1 MEFGVFSTGT
11 VGPKPWDESEPR
23 VLRADVQSG
32 IVADECGFDTFWAPE
47 HHCLEVYSHSS
58 SSHLTCLA
66 VGIQTKRIRV
76 VTGIFNI
83 CPQINHPVRV
93 AEQIALMDILT
104 NGRVE
109 LGTGRGSGS
118 TEVNTFGL
126 MNEQTRELWEE
137 AVRAIPK
144 MWTQDLFSW
153 KGKHF
158 SVPERCILPKPI
170 QKPHPPIWVTSSNP
184 ETVAMAGRMG
194 LGVAVFSFQD
204 PMVLRPLVDAYK
216 KAIAKPEPV
225 SQVINNKFVT
235 IAPLVCMKNG
245 DEARRLQ
252 DRRAG
257 QIDPWFVTYFDTV
270 RDFAPRTAKEPKP
283 IPQSRLR
290 ELVEQA
296 RRTEGLPG
304 PFAKGMVDPEV
315 VHKNGICAGTP
326 DEVARTVARYRDA
339 GIDQL
344 VMLPRLASWMEDEE
358 QVWESMRLFGREVIP
373 RFKGK

>member
-23 VLRADVQSG
+23 VLRADVTSG
-32 IVADECGFDTFWAPE
+32 IVADEAGFDTFWAPE
-47 HHCLEVYSHSS
+47 HHSLEVYSHSS

-66 VGIQTKRIRV
+66 VGLQTERIRV
-76 VTGIFNI
+76 VTGIMNL

-93 AEQIALMDILT
+93 AEQIALIDILT

-126 MNEQTRELWEE
+126 MNEDTRELWEE

-170 QKPHPPIWVTSSNP
+170 QKPHPPMWVTSSNP
-184 ETVAMAGRMG
+184 ETVEVAGRMG
-194 LGVAVFSFQD
+194 LGVGVFSFQD
-204 PMVLRPLVDAYK
+204 PLLLRPLVDSYK
-216 KAIAKPEPV
+216 RAIEDPDPV
-225 SQVINNKFVT
+225 SDVINNKFVT
-235 IAPLVCMKNG
+235 IAPLVCMEDG
-245 DEARRLQ
+245 AAARQLQ
-252 DRRAG
+252 DDRAG
-257 QIDPWFVTYFDTV
+257 QIDPWFATYFDTV
-270 RDFAPRTAKEPKP
+270 RELAERTKDEPRP
-283 IPQSRLR
+283 IAQSRLR
-290 ELVEQA
+290 EMVEEA
-296 RRTEGLPG
+296 KSGEGLPG
-304 PFAKGMVDPEV
+304 PFKKGMTDPQEM
-315 VHKNGICAGTP
+315 HEAGICAGTP
-326 DEVARTVARYRDA
+326 DEVAATVARYQDA
-339 GIDQL
+339 GVDQL
-344 VMLPRLASWMEDEE
+344 VTLPRLASWMEDEE

-373 RFKGK
+373 RFKS

>member
-1 MEFGVFSTGT
+1 MEFGVFATGT

-32 IVADECGFDTFWAPE
+32 IVADGAGFDTFWAPE

-66 VGIQTKRIRV
+66 VGLQTERIRV
-76 VTGIFNI
+76 VTGIMNL
-83 CPQINHPVRV
+83 CPTINHPVRV
-93 AEQIALMDILT
+93 AEQIALIDILT
-104 NGRVE
+104 HGRVE

-126 MNEQTRELWEE
+126 RNEDTRELWEE

-153 KGKHF
+153 QGKHF

-170 QKPHPPIWVTSSNP
+170 QKPHPPMWVTSSNP
-184 ETVAMAGRMG
+184 ETVEIAGRMG

-204 PMVLRPLVDAYK
+204 PLVLRSLVDRYK
-216 KAIAKPEPV
+216 RAIEDPDPV
-225 SQVINNKFVT
+225 SEVINNKFVT
-235 IAPLVCMKNG
+235 IAPLVCMEDG
-245 DEARRLQ
+245 DAARGLQ
-252 DRRAG
+252 DERAG
-257 QIDPWFVTYFDTV
+257 QIDPYFSTYFDTIP
-270 RDFAPRTAKEPKP
+270 ALAKLTKNEPRP

-290 ELVEQA
+290 ELVEVA
-296 RRTEGLPG
+296 RSSEGLPG
-304 PFAKGMVDPEV
+304 PFASGMMDPQILLE
-315 VHKNGICAGTP
+315 NGICAGTP
-326 DEVARTVARYRDA
+326 DEVAATVKRYADA

-358 QVWESMRLFGREVIP
+358 QVWESMRLFGKEVIP
-373 RFKGK
+373 RFKD